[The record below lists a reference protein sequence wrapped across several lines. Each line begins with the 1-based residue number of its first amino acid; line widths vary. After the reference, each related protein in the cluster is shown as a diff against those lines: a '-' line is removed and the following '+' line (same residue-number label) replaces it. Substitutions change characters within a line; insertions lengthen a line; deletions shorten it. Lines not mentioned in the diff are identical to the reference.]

1 MANITIEPA
10 EFILVSYAADEIA
23 AIAER
28 IATAVGFPADRAIQI
43 NVEESTPLFRVLLTS
58 VSPVTIDVEG
68 GAFED
73 PKRPRHVSE
82 AKTAVALARVLF
94 QAHDRV
100 LGGYTGVALQGLTL
114 AQQMAW
120 DANALGRSE
129 RLGLNVLK
137 QTHLYAFR
145 NRHGFSDASDAVFE
159 RLWNAGALTWSDIEM
174 ACAET
179 EAGAGGGAAKA

>member
-1 MANITIEPA
+1 VANITIDPS
-10 EFILVSYAADEIA
+10 EFILVGFVADEIA

-28 IATAVGFPADRAIQI
+28 IATAVGFPTDQKIEI

-58 VSPVTIDVEG
+58 VNPVTIEVEG

-73 PKRPRHVSE
+73 PKRPRQLSA
-82 AKTAVALARVLF
+82 AKTEAALARVLF

-100 LGGYTGVALQGLTL
+100 LGGFADAPLQGLTL
-114 AQQMAW
+114 AQQIAW
-120 DANALGRSE
+120 DTNSLGRSD
-129 RLGLNVLK
+129 RLGVKFAK
-137 QTHLYAFR
+137 QPHLYAFR

-159 RLWNAGALTWSDIEM
+159 RLWNADALTWADVLA

-179 EAGAGGGAAKA
+179 DAAAANS